1 MAKTCNN
8 CGAENMNVSVPY
20 VAHESAMARCERH
33 SKRLWVVVLVLIGAL
48 IFSNFAWIIYNS
60 QFEVVE
66 ETTETSITQ
75 ENDSGDN
82 NYIGS
87 NGDITYG
94 EAEDYD

>member
-20 VAHESAMARCERH
+20 VVHESAMARCERH

-48 IFSNFAWIIYNS
+48 IFSNLAWIIYNS

-66 ETTETSITQ
+66 ETTETSIAQ

-94 EAEDYD
+94 ETENHD